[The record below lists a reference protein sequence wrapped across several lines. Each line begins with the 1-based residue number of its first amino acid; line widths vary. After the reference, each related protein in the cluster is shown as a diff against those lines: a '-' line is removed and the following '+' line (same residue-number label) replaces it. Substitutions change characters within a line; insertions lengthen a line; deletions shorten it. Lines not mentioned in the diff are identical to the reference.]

1 MENGLIGVFK
11 KKGLVGIL
19 YHVNIKKEKSM
30 NKPAKL
36 TFRTREEW
44 DEWWLS
50 HVISVG
56 WRNADRCWFCKNI
69 RLQKSDLCMKEE
81 ECTTCIPEGYMGR
94 KTYRCLYKYRYET
107 DQLLS
112 GWDRIKEN
120 GEW

>member
-1 MENGLIGVFK
+1 
-11 KKGLVGIL
+11 
-19 YHVNIKKEKSM
+19 M

-56 WRNADRCWFCKNI
+56 WRRGYIDRCWFCRNV
-69 RLQKSDLCMKEE
+69 RPQYKSQCMKKE
-81 ECTTCIPEGYMGR
+81 ECAACIPEKYMGR
-94 KTYRCLYKYRYET
+94 ETYRCLYKYRY
-107 DQLLS
+107 DSAQLLS
-112 GWDRIKEN
+112 GWERIKEN